1 MAIST
6 TPSRTMKVRRR
17 ASYSSTGSKA
27 SSSTSA
33 ARAASPGELDA
44 HDCCGVDG
52 LTFIRR
58 QLVELACDRANKA
71 RRDGRFERVE
81 QRLDPPPVA
90 TLADEALAHEV
101 VDHVSRNSGLPFVSR
116 CNRSED

>member
-1 MAIST
+1 M
-6 TPSRTMKVRRR
+6 RRR

-33 ARAASPGELDA
+33 ARAASPERELDA

-81 QRLDPPPVA
+81 RRLDPPPVA

-101 VDHVSRNSGLPFVSR
+101 VDRRQQEQRIAVRQPV
-116 CNRSED
+116 